1 MEVLVF
7 DTPCQAL
14 AESQELL
21 GDDDVQD
28 WSGCWLRL
36 KDDQNYGDSLFPIAY
51 KIFHF
56 LHTLFFDWWAQEI
69 GRYYSIHSSVVV
81 EIVALAVGCSKN
93 WAKEVEEYG

>member
-1 MEVLVF
+1 MEVLAVC
-7 DTPCQAL
+7 TPYLAL

-28 WSGCWLRL
+28 WSGCWVRL
-36 KDDQNYGDSLFPIAY
+36 KDDQNDGDSLFPIAY

-56 LHTLFFDWWAQEI
+56 LHTLFFDWLAQEI

-81 EIVALAVGCSKN
+81 EIVALAVGCLKN
-93 WAKEVEEYG
+93 WEVEEYG